1 MVIPRSAPT
10 NGAAND
16 STIVPITITITIAI
30 TIALV
35 RQNSTTLAW
44 SEDDTVALRY
54 KLTLPSNA
62 LKPSRHLPDFG
73 RAGGSAK
80 VSPRPAEMRAE

>member
-16 STIVPITITITIAI
+16 STIVPITIAI

>member
-1 MVIPRSAPT
+1 MVIARSAPT

-16 STIVPITITITIAI
+16 STIVPI